1 MAFFMKKSA
10 ITYLLILISLL
21 SYGQWHT
28 IPLPTTASFRALKS
42 HQRDIWISGSKGTYI
57 HSQDEGNSWE
67 VKQVPGAENLD
78 FRDLVILNKKEIIL
92 MSAGPSEKGAAKLYK
107 TKDGGQIWELLF
119 DIKEPKYFFDAI
131 AWDYKKRI
139 GFLLSDP
146 IDRKFVL
153 YKILNNGTKIE
164 PINLP
169 HFPTLLPREAA
180 FAASGSSILWINNTL
195 QIISGGGNKA
205 RIFQSIN
212 TDLTNWE
219 ITNNEI
225 PADTSSGFFSIAAKN
240 KTHFWVAGG
249 NYLKISS
256 SEIPI
261 MESNDAGK
269 NWYPIENPL
278 PKNYYIE
285 KVIWSNPYWIVT
297 GPAGS
302 YAFHPMIKKWV
313 NLGESHFH
321 NIIETQQKIIG
332 VGAKGQIGYL
342 LKKDLDKLFL
352 PKK

>member
-107 TKDGGQIWELLF
+107 TKDGGQTWELLF
-119 DIKEPKYFFDAI
+119 DIKEPNYFFDAI

-153 YKILNNGTKIE
+153 YKILNNGAKIE
-164 PINLP
+164 PINLT

-180 FAASGSSILWINNTL
+180 FAASGSSILWLNNTL

-205 RIFQSIN
+205 RIFKSIN

-249 NYLKISS
+249 NYLKIDS

-269 NWYPIENPL
+269 NWSPIENPL

-302 YAFHPMIKKWV
+302 HAFHPMIKKWV

-321 NIIETQQKIIG
+321 NIIEPQQKIIG
-332 VGAKGQIGYL
+332 LGAKGQIGYL

>member
-10 ITYLLILISLL
+10 IVYLLILISQV
-21 SYGQWHT
+21 SYGQWHA

-107 TKDGGQIWELLF
+107 TKDGGQTWELLF
-119 DIKEPKYFFDAI
+119 DIKEPNYFFDAI
-131 AWDYKKRI
+131 AWDYKKKI

-153 YKILNNGTKIE
+153 YKILNNGAKIE
-164 PINLP
+164 PINLT

-180 FAASGSSILWINNTL
+180 FAASGSSILWLNNTL

-205 RIFQSIN
+205 RIFQCIKS
-212 TDLTNWE
+212 DLTNWE

-249 NYLKISS
+249 NYLKINS

-261 MESNDAGK
+261 MESTDSGK
-269 NWYPIENPL
+269 NWSPIENPL

-302 YAFHPMIKKWV
+302 HAFHPMKKQWV

-321 NIIETQQKIIG
+321 NIIATQQKIIG

-342 LKKDLDKLFL
+342 LKKDLDKLFF